1 MPKYLVKASY
11 TQEGTKGLL
20 NDGGTKRRAAVEQ
33 MMSQIGGKVE
43 AFYYA
48 FGDADAVLIIDAPD
62 NASAAALSMAV
73 NASGAV
79 SLKTIPLL
87 TAEEVDQAAK
97 KKINYRAP
105 GH

>member
-1 MPKYLVKASY
+1 MPKYLVTASY

-20 NDGGTKRRAAVEQ
+20 NDGGTKRRAAAEQ

-87 TAEEVDQAAK
+87 TAEELDQAAK
-97 KKINYRAP
+97 KKISYRAP

>member
-20 NDGGTKRRAAVEQ
+20 GDGGTKRRAAVEQ

-48 FGDADAVLIIDAPD
+48 FGEADAVLIIDAPD

-87 TAEEVDQAAK
+87 TPEELDQAAK
-97 KKINYRAP
+97 KKVSYRAP